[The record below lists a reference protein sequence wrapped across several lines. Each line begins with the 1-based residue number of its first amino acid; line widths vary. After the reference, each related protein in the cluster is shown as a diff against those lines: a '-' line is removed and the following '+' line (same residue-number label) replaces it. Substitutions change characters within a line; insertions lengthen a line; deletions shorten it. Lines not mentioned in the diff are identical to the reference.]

1 MPHPLPVATRSL
13 ADLMGNYFEQRCPDG
28 TFNCVP
34 TVAAGLAAS
43 NEGGSVTV
51 TQGCDIDDLSNLNIS
66 GAVAAAAASDIVVL
80 CIGLDANSA
89 HEGSDRID
97 MSVPGGQNAL
107 SAAVLAVGK
116 PTVVLIFA
124 G

>member
-1 MPHPLPVATRSL
+1 MYWLFLCLV
-13 ADLMGNYFEQRCPDG
+13 
-28 TFNCVP
+28 
-34 TVAAGLAAS
+34 
-43 NEGGSVTV
+43 
-51 TQGCDIDDLSNLNIS
+51 QGADIDDLKNINIS
-66 GAVAAAAASDIVVL
+66 AAVAAATAADLVVL

-124 G
+124 GQAIGL